1 MWELVVKKKPLF
13 SGVVGAPAFTGTG
26 TDDLM
31 VIGPSFFAATRSY
44 RIEIDSTSET
54 FRWSNDNGVSWE
66 AEDIDVGYAVGT
78 YYELINAEHEREG
91 LKIKFGVRSGHV
103 NGDLWDIVTTGDVVA
118 ASETAVSPVIINSG
132 AEELIISGEYV
143 KGTED
148 GLILYVKMPLEYTD
162 TVQQRF
168 GRNIDTGDG
177 GLIYKPE
184 YFKLEASANYK
195 YRVNVSGV
203 PFYQLYQIRSGA
215 VAADGLFTAFA
226 DTFKILR

>member
-1 MWELVVKKKPLF
+1 
-13 SGVVGAPAFTGTG
+13 
-26 TDDLM
+26 
-31 VIGPSFFAATRSY
+31 
-44 RIEIDSTSET
+44 
-54 FRWSNDNGVSWE
+54 
-66 AEDIDVGYAVGT
+66 
-78 YYELINAEHEREG
+78 
-91 LKIKFGVRSGHV
+91 
-103 NGDLWDIVTTGDVVA
+103 
-118 ASETAVSPVIINSG
+118 
-132 AEELIISGEYV
+132 
-143 KGTED
+143 
-148 GLILYVKMPLEYTD
+148 MPLEYTD